1 MHTYTHKPY
10 HGLLIHGRET
20 RGEWEKNLRPM
31 HKFCYISGN
40 KEAFLLL
47 IFAKSGESIWPLFS
61 ALGISTPEK
70 IRPEMGKYPKDTQK
84 S

>member
-1 MHTYTHKPY
+1 
-10 HGLLIHGRET
+10 
-20 RGEWEKNLRPM
+20 M

-47 IFAKSGESIWPLFS
+47 IFAKAGESIWPLFS
-61 ALGISTPEK
+61 ALAISTPEK

-84 S
+84 SKFSCMIRKNTIIQERSTERRMLALK